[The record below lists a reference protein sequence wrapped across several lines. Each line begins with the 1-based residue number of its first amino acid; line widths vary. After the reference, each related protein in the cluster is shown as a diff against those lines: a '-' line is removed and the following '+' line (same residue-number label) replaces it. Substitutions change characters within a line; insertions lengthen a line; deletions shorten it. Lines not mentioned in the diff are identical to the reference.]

1 VLADDQ
7 VSQKR
12 IDEAVEELDL
22 AIQALIEVED
32 EIPEPKP
39 VDKSALEKAV
49 EKAADLKKADYTEES
64 WESFEKILSQANN
77 ILTDEAVKQAEVDKV
92 LIALE
97 KAMDNLVE
105 KEEEVNK
112 PNKPEKPESPE
123 DPDKPEKPESPEDP
137 IIEDEQTKEDD
148 DNELPHTA
156 TNIMNWAVVGAFV
169 ILLGLIGLVLS
180 RRKQS

>member
-1 VLADDQ
+1 
-7 VSQKR
+7 
-12 IDEAVEELDL
+12 
-22 AIQALIEVED
+22 
-32 EIPEPKP
+32 
-39 VDKSALEKAV
+39 
-49 EKAADLKKADYTEES
+49 
-64 WESFEKILSQANN
+64 
-77 ILTDEAVKQAEVDKV
+77 
-92 LIALE
+92 
-97 KAMDNLVE
+97 MDNLVE